1 MANYREI
8 IKTAIENRQNL
19 VIEGCYI
26 PFNWKADFSDEYL
39 EQTQYYCLIMTEKYI
54 KKHFS
59 EIKAYANIIEKRP
72 DDSFCTKE
80 MMTKENAE
88 NLKMCKKFGCKYIL
102 IDEDYKDIEL

>member
-1 MANYREI
+1 LANYREI

-59 EIKAYANIIEKRP
+59 EIKVYANIIEKRP
-72 DDSFCTKE
+72 DDSFC
-80 MMTKENAE
+80 
-88 NLKMCKKFGCKYIL
+88 KKR
-102 IDEDYKDIEL
+102 